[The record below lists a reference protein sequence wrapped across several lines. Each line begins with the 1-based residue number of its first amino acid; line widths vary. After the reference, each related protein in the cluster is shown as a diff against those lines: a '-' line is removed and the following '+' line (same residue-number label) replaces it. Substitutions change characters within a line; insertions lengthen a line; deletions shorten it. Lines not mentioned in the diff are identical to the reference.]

1 MSFAVSGEVH
11 TQRGVV
17 MRIKHCAVM
26 FVLPALIVM
35 TPVRACSQGGDT
47 IQTNVPALRTVFAH
61 DFTIGCLLSY
71 RNIGF
76 ATDPPVPGQSA
87 VITPGGGLLIKFDM
101 NRMSPGNNMKPQY
114 TVDIAGSAAAY
125 TAAGTQQAKDSIDTH
140 PLVAFNGDMI
150 AQLNWAARQGFT
162 FRGHTLVWHNQ
173 TPAAFFYSGYTI
185 SGTRLPKAKMTE
197 RLGNYIEEIIRI
209 IHTGWP
215 GILAAMDV
223 VNEAIDDN
231 TGTVRTT
238 GNDWYTTFGDT
249 TYVMQAFAFA
259 RQYAVQYGETG
270 IKLYYNDYN
279 TEVAKKADGIVRLCT
294 PIFQA
299 GYLDGIGMQEHNNL
313 SSPTAQGFIDSYN
326 KFSPICTEMSVTE
339 LDVAA
344 GSAAPSAAVLATQAN
359 QYAMLFKCFVERSF
373 HSGRGKIINV
383 SKDGLNDQYTF
394 QTNQASSLWDAQNKC
409 KPAFFAVA
417 RVGVY
422 YNALDSLISYGDSL
436 KSSDYTSVSWISF
449 TGLLSAAR
457 SALTRNYSPSVSAD
471 TALAVTEGNL
481 KSAID
486 GLVRS
491 VNSVD
496 GSGGHTASAFA
507 LSQNYPNPFNPSTL
521 ISYSI
526 PSGGQASLK
535 VYDVLGKEVA
545 TLFEGHRQPGSYTA
559 RFDGTGLSSGVYLYR
574 LRAGSMVQTR
584 KLGIVR

>member
-1 MSFAVSGEVH
+1 
-11 TQRGVV
+11 
-17 MRIKHCAVM
+17 MRIKQYALR
-26 FVLPALIVM
+26 FLLPALVVM
-35 TPVRACSQGGDT
+35 TQVHAHSQGGDT
-47 IQTNVPALRTVFAH
+47 IQTNVPALKTVFAH

-76 ATDPPVPGQSA
+76 ATDPAVPGQSPVA
-87 VITPGGGLLIKFDM
+87 TPGGGLLVKFHM

-140 PLVAFNGDMI
+140 PRVAFNGDMI

-162 FRGHTLVWHNQ
+162 LRGHTLVWHNQ
-173 TPAAFFYSGYTI
+173 TPAAFFYSGYTT

-209 IHTGWP
+209 IHSGWP
-215 GILAAMDV
+215 GVLAAMDV

-231 TGTVRTT
+231 TGAVRTT

-249 TYVMQAFAFA
+249 TYVLQAFAFA
-259 RQYAVQYGETG
+259 RQYTALYGETG

-279 TEVAKKADGIVRLCT
+279 TEIGKKADGIVRLCT

-299 GYLDGIGMQEHNNL
+299 GFLDGIGMQEHNNL
-313 SSPTAQGFIDSYN
+313 TTPTAQGFIDSYN
-326 KFSPICTEMSVTE
+326 KFSPICSEMSVTE

-373 HSGRGKIINV
+373 LSGRGKIINV

-394 QTNQASSLWDAQNKC
+394 QANLSSSLWDAGDKC

-417 RVGVY
+417 RVGTY
-422 YNALDSLISYGDSL
+422 YNALDSLIAYADTL
-436 KSSDYTSVSWISF
+436 KSGDYTSMSWIPF
-449 TGLLSAAR
+449 AGFLSAAR

-471 TALAVTEGNL
+471 TTLAVAEADL
-481 KSAID
+481 HSAID

-491 VNSVD
+491 VNSVP
-496 GSGGHTASAFA
+496 GSDSRTVAVFA
-507 LSQNYPNPFNPSTL
+507 LGQNYPNPFNPSTL

-526 PSGGQASLK
+526 PSAGRVSLN

-545 TLFEGHRQPGSYTA
+545 TLFEGVRQPGSYAA

-574 LRAGSMVQTR
+574 LQAGSMVQTR
-584 KLGIVR
+584 KLVILR